1 MFNLSQQSEAW
12 CTIDYYNYYSSV
24 VLSFIPLRLVSQLAT
39 AWKVQT
45 VQNLCQ
51 FSCKVIF

>member
-24 VLSFIPLRLVSQLAT
+24 VLSFIPLHLVSQLAT

-45 VQNLCQ
+45 VQTLCQ